1 MGRIETRLPKGGTL
15 ILLWIGVI
23 VLLGAVGW
31 GIGWLAPRVLAPRET
46 PTPTQAAGPTSAP
59 TSAPTTVST
68 APQAT
73 AAPPTPAG
81 DGAPVDDSLT
91 GGTLPAATPEGAE
104 PTSEPPLAPTTVPA
118 PAAGGSEVVQSGD
131 GLFQVCRRHCP
142 ERWPPDDD
150 ALPVYAQ
157 QVAELNGLS
166 WPDPALSLEQ
176 TLEMPPCPER

>member
-1 MGRIETRLPKGGTL
+1 MARIKTRLPKGGTL

-46 PTPTQAAGPTSAP
+46 PTPTPTRMARPKATSEVAP
-59 TSAPTTVST
+59 
-68 APQAT
+68 
-73 AAPPTPAG
+73 
-81 DGAPVDDSLT
+81 
-91 GGTLPAATPEGAE
+91 E
-104 PTSEPPLAPTTVPA
+104 PTVA
-118 PAAGGSEVVQSGD
+118 PAAPEATDISPTPTGDIPPASPEGPVTPTDAPVIEPTLIAEENEVVQSGD

-150 ALPVYAQ
+150 VLPVYAQ

-166 WPDPALSLEQ
+166 WPDPALSPGQ
-176 TLEMPPCPER
+176 ILEMPPCP